1 MSARLGRET
10 YRGLAGTVGVTAPDV
25 AAERCPPTATH
36 TIRVVLASCYPLLSR
51 GIARAL
57 SRNPTFELVA
67 DVDDFRRAVTI
78 TDRLVPDVLLV
89 DASACG
95 EDSHVHVETIRARQ
109 PAVVVVLLTEPD
121 RETLDR
127 RVVSAVNAT
136 ILRNIEP
143 QALAAALCR
152 IVAGHDDGAALAE
165 DAAAA
170 AALPLL
176 TRRERQVLKG
186 LSRGLTNRQIARTL
200 WLSEYT
206 IKFHLSRIYR
216 KLGVGTRA
224 EAATVV
230 LHGGNG
236 NSPRYDTA
244 AEPARRTAG
253 DLLPERSSPAPAA
266 VRKTRRV
273 VG

>member
-1 MSARLGRET
+1 MSARLKSESPRAS
-10 YRGLAGTVGVTAPDV
+10 LGTAAFL
-25 AAERCPPTATH
+25 AAEVESDRSTPPAKH
-36 TIRVVLASCYPLLSR
+36 AIRLILASCYPLLSR

-57 SRNPTFELVA
+57 ARYPSLELVA
-67 DVDDFRRAVTI
+67 EVNDLRRAVTV
-78 TDRLVPDVLLV
+78 TDRVLPDVLLI

-95 EDSHVHVETIRARQ
+95 DDSRVHVEAIRARQ

-121 RETLDR
+121 GETRNGGLAA
-127 RVVSAVNAT
+127 AVDAT

-143 QALAAALCR
+143 PALASALCQ
-152 IVAGHDDGAALAE
+152 IVAGNGAEAAGTDDGAA
-165 DAAAA
+165 AAT
-170 AALPLL
+170 LPLL

-186 LSRGLTNRQIARTL
+186 LSQGLTNRQIARTL